1 MERRTTAV
9 FDDIYVSKYDIES
22 KIQGFGYDFKFIHSN
37 NEYSPSLIPVKIIDY
52 FSDGLIDY
60 FGDGPQK
67 TAFSMYGDDECYFE
81 GLCLLNNTEVKYFF
95 HLTHALYRS
104 DWIEQTADLSL
115 YGIRLNPF
123 SEVQEDNISIVCTL
137 LIYAS
142 LIELCNAT
150 IAFDPG
156 DEDDPDDYKIFFKKW
171 CNTGKKS
178 LDEILLYIDY
188 LLRTIK

>member
-9 FDDIYVSKYDIES
+9 FDDVYVSKYDIES

-37 NEYSPSLIPVKIIDY
+37 NEYSPSLIPVKVIDY
-52 FSDGLIDY
+52 FIDRL
-60 FGDGPQK
+60 QK
-67 TAFSMYGDDECYFE
+67 NDFYIYGDDECCFE
-81 GLCLLNNTEVKYFF
+81 GLCTLNNIEVKYFF
-95 HLTHALYRS
+95 DLSHATMRC
-104 DWIEQTADLSL
+104 DWVEQTADLSL

-123 SEVQEDNISIVCTL
+123 SEVQENNISIVCNL
-137 LIYAS
+137 LIYAA

-156 DEDDPDDYKIFFKKW
+156 DEDDPDDYILFFNKW
-171 CNTGKKS
+171 YNTGKKS